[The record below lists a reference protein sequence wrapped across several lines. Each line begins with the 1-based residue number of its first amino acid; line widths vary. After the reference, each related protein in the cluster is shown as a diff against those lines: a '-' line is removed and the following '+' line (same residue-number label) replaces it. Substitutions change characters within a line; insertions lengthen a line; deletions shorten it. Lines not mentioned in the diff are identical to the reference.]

1 MMRLNKREKIAV
13 SVGGGCLLLFVVL
26 QFLVFPLAEKRSKLI
41 AGATTRQKSVDD
53 MRVMQERYQALSM
66 QSGSIVALLAQ
77 RDVNFSL
84 FSFLEKN
91 ADDSNVKE
99 NIAYMKPSESTENEQ
114 FKQSL
119 VEMKLEAIS
128 LKQLVSFLEKIESPE
143 NLVAVDRI
151 SIQENTKEAATL
163 DVTMQ
168 LVSIDK
174 AAGVTAQ

>member
-1 MMRLNKREKIAV
+1 MRLNTREKIAV
-13 SVGGGCLLLFVVL
+13 SVGGFCLLLFVVL
-26 QFLVFPLAEKRSKLI
+26 QFLVFPLTEKRSKLVTGV
-41 AGATTRQKSVDD
+41 ATRQKSVAD
-53 MRVMQERYQALSM
+53 MRVMQERYQALSK

-99 NIAYMKPSESTENEQ
+99 HIAYMKPSESTENEQ

-119 VEMKLEAIS
+119 VEMKLQAIS
-128 LKQLVSFLEKIESPE
+128 LKQLVAFLEKTESPE

-151 SIQENTKEAATL
+151 TIQENTKEAATL

-168 LVSIDK
+168 LVSIDQ
-174 AAGVTAQ
+174 AAGGTAQ